1 MQSRLLFIALALVL
15 GAILPIQ
22 AAVNS
27 RLAKTMGSS
36 EIAAFI
42 SFAVG
47 TVVLFIY
54 LLLSKQLNWQGAP
67 IRQSPWWIWIGGVL
81 GTFFVA
87 GIVIVV
93 PRLGSVLA
101 FTLVLAGQMLLA
113 IIIDQFGWLG
123 MSVREISMGRIAGVI
138 LLIAGVIM
146 IRKF

>member
-1 MQSRLLFIALALVL
+1 MQSRLLFIAVALVL

-42 SFAVG
+42 SFGVG
-47 TVVLFIY
+47 TVALLIY
-54 LLLSKQLNWQGAP
+54 LLLSKQLNWHNAP
-67 IRQSPWWIWIGGVL
+67 VRQAPWWIWIGGVL

-87 GIVIVV
+87 GIVAVV

-101 FTLVLAGQMLLA
+101 FSLVLAGQMLVA
-113 IIIDQFGWLG
+113 IILDQFGWLG
-123 MSVREISMGRIAGVI
+123 MSVREISLGRLAGVI

>member
-1 MQSRLLFIALALVL
+1 MQSRLLFMAIALIL

-22 AAVNS
+22 AAINA
-27 RLAKTMGSS
+27 RLAKTMSS
-36 EIAAFI
+36 AEISAFI

-47 TVVLFIY
+47 TIALFFY
-54 LLLSKQLNWQGAP
+54 LLLTRQMNWQGAP
-67 IRQSPWWIWIGGVL
+67 IRQSPWWIWIGGLL

-87 GIVIVV
+87 GIVAVV

-101 FTLVLAGQMLLA
+101 FTLVLAGQMFIA

-123 MSVREISMGRIAGVI
+123 MSVREISLGRIAGVI